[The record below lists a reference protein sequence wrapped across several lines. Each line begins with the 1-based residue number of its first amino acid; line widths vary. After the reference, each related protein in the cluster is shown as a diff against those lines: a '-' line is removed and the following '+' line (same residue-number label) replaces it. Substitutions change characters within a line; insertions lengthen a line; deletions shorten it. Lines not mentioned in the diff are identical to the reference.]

1 LERLLF
7 LPKIMGVAMFD
18 RRFCSFLALI
28 GLWIGCGLT
37 AGCGDGRTPLM
48 VYSPHGS
55 DLLKLLE
62 TAYEA
67 ENPQIDLKWFDMGSQ
82 DVFERLRFE
91 RNNPQADVWFGGPDT
106 IFARGAEDALLEPYR
121 PVWADHVPTASQHPE
136 NLFFGVY
143 LACPLLIYNSAAV
156 PPEEA
161 PQDWDDLLDP
171 RWQGK
176 VLIRDP
182 LASGTMRTVF
192 GMILARSVAETGNP
206 DAGFAWLARLDQQTK
221 EYTLN
226 PALLFEKMIR
236 QEGVV
241 SIWELTDIL
250 LLKQQDSP
258 LDYRFA
264 TSGTPII
271 DDSIGL
277 VRGAP
282 HPEVAKAFIDWV
294 GSVETQSLVARE
306 VFRLPARTDIPTES
320 LPPWAQKVL
329 GEMHPAAVDR
339 SVLAAQGNDW
349 MQHWDRAIRGR
360 GERFLEEAG
369 AATAER

>member
-1 LERLLF
+1 
-7 LPKIMGVAMFD
+7 MFD

-37 AGCGDGRTPLM
+37 VGCGDGRTPLM

>member
-37 AGCGDGRTPLM
+37 VGCGDGRTPLM